1 MSQNNRP
8 LASHPAFRYMVAL
21 WFAALLGF
29 GTYVMPAGVFER
41 GVEAT
46 GLAGILPA
54 AAPPLGD
61 TARLLI
67 SAVAALLGAL
77 LGLFVASRAGSDRPA
92 GIDDGADEIV
102 LPEPEAPV
110 ERGTTRRRPLLVREA
125 LSEDFPLPNEPVES
139 EPAEASVEAGMEFE
153 PDFAADA
160 QDTEAFDRPAVSFA
174 EAEHDDETE
183 FAGDPSAD
191 RFQDFSDP
199 SDDFD
204 AESDFGT
211 GVQRFDEAKSIL
223 QIGPV
228 AEPDAPDGD
237 LADLGRQLESALHAY
252 RERMAG
258 HWVPEEGD
266 VVTFLRRTAQ
276 NGGSSDLGSA
286 PESADLREELRSAL
300 AKLSQ
305 VGRDS

>member
-8 LASHPAFRYMVAL
+8 LSSHPAFRYMIAV

-29 GTYVMPAGVFER
+29 GTWVMPVGVFER
-41 GVEAT
+41 AVEAT
-46 GLAGILPA
+46 GLATVLPA

-67 SAVAALLGAL
+67 SAVAAVLGAL

-92 GIDDGADEIV
+92 DIDNGADEVV
-102 LPEPEAPV
+102 LPEPEAPI
-110 ERGTTRRRPLLVREA
+110 EHGTTRRRPLLVREA
-125 LSEDFPLPNEPVES
+125 LAEDFAPPTEPVVS
-139 EPAEASVEAGMEFE
+139 ERAETSVEAEMEFE

-160 QDTEAFDRPAVSFA
+160 PDAEAFAYTSASFL
-174 EAEHDDETE
+174 ETEHDDDTE

-199 SDDFD
+199 CDDFE
-204 AESDFGT
+204 AESDFGA
-211 GVQRFDEAKSIL
+211 GGQGFDKAESIL
-223 QIGPV
+223 QIGPA
-228 AEPDAPDGD
+228 AEPDASDGD

-276 NGGSSDLGSA
+276 NGGSSSFGSA
-286 PESADLREELRSAL
+286 SESADPRGELRSAL

-305 VGRDS
+305 IGRDS